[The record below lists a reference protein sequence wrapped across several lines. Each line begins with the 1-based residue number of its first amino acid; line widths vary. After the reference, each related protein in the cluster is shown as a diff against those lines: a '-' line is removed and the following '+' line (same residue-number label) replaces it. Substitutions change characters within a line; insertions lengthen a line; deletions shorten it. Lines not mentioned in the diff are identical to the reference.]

1 MNTTSDAPLARNYI
15 VSGAGGLAKVRG
27 DVEGIAG
34 NCHWQDSVCGWQ
46 PFGRLGSM
54 ASLSVS
60 FYEGAYGLH
69 HFRHQR
75 QIII

>member
-1 MNTTSDAPLARNYI
+1 MNTTSDAPLARHYI

-27 DVEGIAG
+27 DVEGMAADWY
-34 NCHWQDSVCGWQ
+34 WQDSVCGRQ
-46 PFGRLGSM
+46 PSGRLGSM
-54 ASLSVS
+54 ASLSVR
-60 FYEGAYGLH
+60 FYEGTYGLH